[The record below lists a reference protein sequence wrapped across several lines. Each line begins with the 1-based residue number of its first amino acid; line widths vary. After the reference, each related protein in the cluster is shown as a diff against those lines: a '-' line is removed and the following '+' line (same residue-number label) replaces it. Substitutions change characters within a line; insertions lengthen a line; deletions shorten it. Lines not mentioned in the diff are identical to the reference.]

1 VEPHTNR
8 LERAEADVLF
18 GHLES
23 LLGRL
28 RLPDAIGNRNLPLFS
43 STSP

>member
-8 LERAEADVLF
+8 LERVEADVLF

-23 LLGRL
+23 LQGRL
-28 RLPDAIGNRNLPLFS
+28 RHPDAIGKRNLPLFS